1 MYVLGCWCGVR
12 KGKRKK
18 AMSIVFDRNNSTATN
33 NSSYNHDL
41 DRRIGRS
48 GFGAHKMTCLSIYS
62 DDSSGGN
69 SPPEFGGDERRPP
82 KVVVE
87 ERGHDSSSS
96 TSSIGRNSDDSPAE
110 RSSAGDGVGEEEEE
124 EVQSQLK
131 SGAFDNLEALEEV
144 LPMKYVVSSV
154 ILL

>member
-1 MYVLGCWCGVR
+1 
-12 KGKRKK
+12 
-18 AMSIVFDRNNSTATN
+18 MSIVFDRNNSTATT

-87 ERGHDSSSS
+87 ERGHDSLSS
-96 TSSIGRNSDDSPAE
+96 TSSIGRNSDDSSAE
-110 RSSAGDGVGEEEEE
+110 RSSVGEGEE